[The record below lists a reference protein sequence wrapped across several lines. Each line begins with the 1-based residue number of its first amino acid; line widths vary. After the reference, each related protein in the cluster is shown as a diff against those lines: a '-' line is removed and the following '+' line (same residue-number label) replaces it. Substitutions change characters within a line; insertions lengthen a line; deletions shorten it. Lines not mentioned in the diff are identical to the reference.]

1 MPIAAL
7 LTAVF
12 LFQSAPPAESPSFG
26 TAPAATKADEGKL
39 LGLLGDKLV
48 DTRGKTVDTKTALDG
63 RKVIAL
69 YFSAGWCPPCKKFTP
84 KLVNFVKQNK
94 GTSDFT
100 VIFVSSDRSSEE
112 QAKYMKH
119 YKMGFP
125 AVPFDKAQL
134 KKIKRAYGASGI
146 PNLVLLKPDG
156 TIIKGSYET
165 NGKYSP
171 KTRGSYIGPD
181 AVLKELGKLVKKD
194 EKKAA

>member
-12 LFQSAPPAESPSFG
+12 LIQSAPPAESPSFG
-26 TAPAATKADEGKL
+26 TASAATKADEGKL

-48 DTRGKTVDTKTALDG
+48 DTRGKTVDTKTTLDG
-63 RKVIAL
+63 SKVIAL

-94 GTSDFT
+94 DTSDFT
-100 VIFVSSDRSSEE
+100 VIFVSSDRS
-112 QAKYMKH
+112 AKEFADYMKH
-119 YKMGFP
+119 YKMPFP
-125 AVPFDKAQL
+125 AMSFDKAQL

-165 NGKYSP
+165 NGTYSP

-181 AVLKELGKLVKKD
+181 AVLKELSKLVKKD